1 MYKSLTI
8 TSIIFLCSLNIGL
21 RAADTLKYISKYMLD
36 LSYAHQSMMTGNFNY
51 DVLYSSYSFISLSEN
66 YKLHVKGY
74 YGLNFNYLI
83 SKEFKKANQ
92 FYIGIGVNYTQYQ
105 IDHLLYDH
113 TLSPAHVGSTSVSY
127 SQHEF
132 KYNVNNLSIM
142 PNLSYQVI
150 FKHIIFSN
158 RVGFNYSK
166 NLSKLSAAN
175 SYTANEY
182 EHGVYTDP
190 AYITATNPTGQ
201 YYGSKL
207 TSSSTLQDKIDD
219 SSFNLFY
226 NMGFGVRFKKLM
238 PFINIEVTRISQKFK
253 NPYAKLQVGI
263 SYLF

>member
-1 MYKSLTI
+1 MYKSLII
-8 TSIIFLCSLNIGL
+8 TLIIFLSSLISQL
-21 RAADTLKYISKYMLD
+21 RASDTLKHIPKYMLD
-36 LSYAHQSMMTGNFNY
+36 LSYSNQYFKTGDFNY
-51 DVLYSSYSFISLSEN
+51 EITYNGSLSGN
-66 YKLHVKGY
+66 YNLVVKGN

-92 FYIGIGVNYTQYQ
+92 FYIGIGVNYLQYQ
-105 IDHLLYDH
+105 VNHLLYDH
-113 TLSPAHVGSTSVSY
+113 TLSQGHVESTSVSY

-132 KYNVNNLSIM
+132 KFNTNNLSLM

-150 FKHIIFSN
+150 FKHISFSN
-158 RVGFNYSK
+158 RVGFSYSK
-166 NLSKLSAAN
+166 NFSKQSDAN

-190 AYITATNPTGQ
+190 AYVTATNPSGQ

-207 TSSSTLQDKIDD
+207 TSSYTLQDKIDD
-219 SSFNLFY
+219 DSFSLFY
-226 NMGFGVRFKKLM
+226 NMGFGVRIKKLM